1 MYVEKQTAN
10 IFHGVHIRY
19 STGRCRVIE
28 YVAFIRGRGWCTAH
42 DSPLSAYRRWWWWP
56 RRKGRVRVGCRVL
69 ARRGVAE
76 EVLTAGRQ
84 SQRGR
89 ESRAKLWRL
98 VYARCVP
105 LFRGFIAAVG
115 INEGPCF
122 HGGRVAVQIS
132 FYYLPRGIYSTTTDR
147 QGVVVSSMVGG
158 ERTAEKERERE
169 DRRTRTAFDT
179 IWTKKRVDALS
190 TLVSFQPRR
199 FSYS

>member
-1 MYVEKQTAN
+1 MVYGTR
-10 IFHGVHIRY
+10 FSSLGV
-19 STGRCRVIE
+19 SPVV
-28 YVAFIRGRGWCTAH
+28 VA
-42 DSPLSAYRRWWWWP
+42 WP
-56 RRKGRVRVGCRVL
+56 WRKGRVRVGCRVL

-84 SQRGR
+84 AGRGSASKTERER
-89 ESRAKLWRL
+89 ESAKLWRL

-147 QGVVVSSMVGG
+147 QGVVVVSSMVGVAN
-158 ERTAEKERERE
+158 EQQRERERIDGRGPRLTRFE
-169 DRRTRTAFDT
+169 QRNESTRYRR
-179 IWTKKRVDALS
+179 
-190 TLVSFQPRR
+190 
-199 FSYS
+199 Y